1 MKKVF
6 LTVILVCCIILSPRL
21 YACTNFIITKG
32 ASSTGSCM
40 VTYAA
45 DSHTLYGELYFQPA
59 ADHPAGSFREVIEWD
74 SGKRLGQIPE
84 VAHTYSVI
92 GNMNEHQLVI
102 GETTYGGRSEL
113 WKTPGLSDYGSLI
126 YITLQ
131 RAKTAREAI
140 KVISGLLDAYGYCS
154 EGESFSIAVLCAYG
168 SQRDDQ
174 EDPFQAQYGP
184 VYGLWRERTSL
195 HVCPRVFR

>member
-6 LTVILVCCIILSPRL
+6 LTVILVCCVMLSPRL

-102 GETTYGGRSEL
+102 GETTYGGRSVL
-113 WKTPGLSDYGSLI
+113 WKTPGLIDYGSLI
-126 YITLQ
+126 
-131 RAKTAREAI
+131 
-140 KVISGLLDAYGYCS
+140 
-154 EGESFSIAVLCAYG
+154 
-168 SQRDDQ
+168 
-174 EDPFQAQYGP
+174 
-184 VYGLWRERTSL
+184 
-195 HVCPRVFR
+195 